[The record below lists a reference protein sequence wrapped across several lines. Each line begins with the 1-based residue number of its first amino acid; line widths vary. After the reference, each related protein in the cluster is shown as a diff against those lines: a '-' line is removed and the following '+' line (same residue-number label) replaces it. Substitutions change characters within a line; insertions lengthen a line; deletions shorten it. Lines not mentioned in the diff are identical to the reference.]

1 MSSEIAIPTTAS
13 AQRPPAPWARLWLR
27 LRVRGRAHKLDR
39 ALAVG
44 ASPLDSEELSL
55 RADQLSRPEV
65 RKRLAGTYTRLT
77 DEREGQIGLLPF
89 HYDRVRVN
97 RGPLGEIGDL
107 LGGKGPLPLR
117 GVALASALLDDRMGP
132 LYANDV
138 PADLAGSLK
147 RILAALGR

>member
-13 AQRPPAPWARLWLR
+13 AQRPPAPGPGSGCAFAF
-27 LRVRGRAHKLDR
+27 GGGAHELDR

-44 ASPLDSEELSL
+44 ASPQTARSFRS
-55 RADQLSRPEV
+55 APDQLSRPEV